1 MKILKHLALFLL
13 VLMAIC
19 AVGGYLFYQSLKPTL
34 EGNITLK
41 GLENEV
47 EIYFDEFGIA
57 HIYAQNE
64 TDAQFALGYVH
75 AQDRLFQ
82 MEMMRRLG
90 NGELAEILGEDLAK
104 TDRFFRTIGTRE
116 AAKKATEKFNKISP
130 DDKMK
135 KAALA
140 YYEGVNA
147 FIENG
152 ATPIE
157 FHILGIEKKPFS
169 VEDSYAIFGY
179 MAFSFAQAFRTDPLV
194 TRIHEKYG
202 ESYLNDLDVHWHPD
216 AQVIPVYKNNAE
228 TSLSSGDFDIN
239 QLFETL
245 PVSPFIGSNAWVI
258 GPKKTKSGEVI
269 FSNDTHIGY
278 ASPSVWYEAHINY
291 PGANLY
297 GNYLGGI
304 PFAVVGFN
312 DHHAIGLT
320 MLENDDID
328 FYKEKINPENP
339 NQVWFKDQW
348 EDMKVRNETIKI
360 KGGEDL
366 NFEVKTTRHGPIINE
381 AIDHVSNT
389 TNEPVSLWWI
399 FNEFDARN
407 LEASYNMMHASTM
420 EEVKKA
426 VSYGHAPGLNVMYG
440 DVEGNI
446 AWWTFGK
453 LPERPAHVNSKLFL
467 DGSSGEDEII
477 RFVDFEE
484 NPHSENPPSGFVYSA
499 NNQPDTMAGIFH
511 AGYYIPE
518 DRARRIM
525 DILEENDRWDL
536 DQAKNMILDVQSDM
550 MREVCKMVAKMVTEK
565 TKLTKTEMDA
575 AAIMGGAT
583 GQHSLDDLAPTIYAK
598 FLYTFLKNTMQD
610 ELGERDFE
618 TILETHLIK
627 RTIPFLVKND
637 TSLWWDNIETKEV
650 KESRQ
655 DIIIQSFKESIAQLE
670 AQLGADVKEWKWS
683 KVHTVEHGHLLGQEE
698 SLRPYFNVGPFPI
711 AGSSEVINN
720 QHYGFNGSGKYDVYA
735 GPAIRRIIDFS
746 DPENS
751 VNILPTGN
759 SGNITSPH
767 YDDQAQLFANGEFR
781 KQKINR
787 EEIVKDGKKLVL
799 SPGS

>member
-1 MKILKHLALFLL
+1 MKILKRLALFLL

-19 AVGGYLFYQSLKPTL
+19 AVGGYLFYQGLKPTL
-34 EGNITLK
+34 EGNLTLK

-194 TRIHEKYG
+194 TRIYEKYG

-297 GNYLGGI
+297 GN
-304 PFAVVGFN
+304 
-312 DHHAIGLT
+312 
-320 MLENDDID
+320 
-328 FYKEKINPENP
+328 
-339 NQVWFKDQW
+339 
-348 EDMKVRNETIKI
+348 
-360 KGGEDL
+360 
-366 NFEVKTTRHGPIINE
+366 
-381 AIDHVSNT
+381 
-389 TNEPVSLWWI
+389 
-399 FNEFDARN
+399 
-407 LEASYNMMHASTM
+407 
-420 EEVKKA
+420 
-426 VSYGHAPGLNVMYG
+426 
-440 DVEGNI
+440 
-446 AWWTFGK
+446 
-453 LPERPAHVNSKLFL
+453 
-467 DGSSGEDEII
+467 
-477 RFVDFEE
+477 
-484 NPHSENPPSGFVYSA
+484 
-499 NNQPDTMAGIFH
+499 
-511 AGYYIPE
+511 
-518 DRARRIM
+518 
-525 DILEENDRWDL
+525 
-536 DQAKNMILDVQSDM
+536 
-550 MREVCKMVAKMVTEK
+550 
-565 TKLTKTEMDA
+565 
-575 AAIMGGAT
+575 
-583 GQHSLDDLAPTIYAK
+583 
-598 FLYTFLKNTMQD
+598 
-610 ELGERDFE
+610 
-618 TILETHLIK
+618 
-627 RTIPFLVKND
+627 
-637 TSLWWDNIETKEV
+637 
-650 KESRQ
+650 
-655 DIIIQSFKESIAQLE
+655 
-670 AQLGADVKEWKWS
+670 
-683 KVHTVEHGHLLGQEE
+683 
-698 SLRPYFNVGPFPI
+698 
-711 AGSSEVINN
+711 
-720 QHYGFNGSGKYDVYA
+720 
-735 GPAIRRIIDFS
+735 
-746 DPENS
+746 
-751 VNILPTGN
+751 
-759 SGNITSPH
+759 
-767 YDDQAQLFANGEFR
+767 
-781 KQKINR
+781 
-787 EEIVKDGKKLVL
+787 
-799 SPGS
+799 